1 MTIALN
7 RDVEK
12 LNARAIDRA
21 EWAGD
26 CNKLAGVLS
35 MPPQMSSSQ
44 PDTSQPAHAEIQPTA
59 ADCTDLP
66 FADGGQIAVV
76 LLAKWL
82 DWVTQKNQD
91 VFVALPMI
99 QRGSVWKA
107 NAIADLWDSLLRGM
121 PVGSLTVSRFETE
134 TQAAIRLLG
143 ETRAQTKTVKKG
155 SLSLLDGQQRTLAMC
170 IGWKEDM
177 DRRVWVDFGQPGIAG
192 QPFRL
197 RVTTK
202 YQPFGFNQNDQSKKL
217 QRWER
222 RKAREDF
229 DTKSDNRTQFKGK
242 LDFELPLDEA
252 EPYGAVYPLELRRL
266 IQDWQSS
273 AQNIDTW
280 VQNVFHRRSLPYAA
294 PKDEIERRIRR
305 FVEALRQLFQT
316 EIALVRVKQELVEHD
331 AADEDDNTQPSLVVL
346 FERIANGGTRL
357 SNSDYIFSL
366 IKHRFPDAH
375 NLVQELYEKGTIS
388 SLLSANDLVMTAV
401 RLAANTNTHDG
412 GKPFPDNPTPNP
424 KEFGRMLKVNVD
436 GGGDFLGSA
445 LMPLIKSDS
454 RLSLHNAFQEAHK
467 LLEFRPDL
475 NPPDLGLPRLAL
487 PLLQRQLV
495 QVLVFWI
502 HLQQR
507 RVALA
512 ETLRQKYDA
521 SRPEVLRFVLFW
533 LLCVEDKEA
542 AAKTAFE
549 MLRDDEVGLFPGKAI
564 YKRLC
569 KDELAICLQ
578 HPDTIKPSACSSRT
592 PGFKIRTWGSR
603 FNLNETDS
611 TIIRDARKLY
621 ARWFHRKELLLWLQR
636 EMLVAVFK
644 RADPLAGRE
653 EETPYDYDHICP
665 HNDWGRAGYGVRTAL
680 RGFCEDSAS
689 WIVGNSIGN
698 YRVWDSSSNREDQDD
713 PAPCKLGL
721 TEMDSVETQKL
732 LEHSAITSEE
742 AYGWKSCSAAK
753 RDQGHWDETRALAFQ
768 EVVEA
773 RAFRLFEKYFKE
785 GSFTDWVP
793 TSGSIENLDSEITGK
808 TDVKS

>member
-1 MTIALN
+1 
-7 RDVEK
+7 
-12 LNARAIDRA
+12 
-21 EWAGD
+21 
-26 CNKLAGVLS
+26 
-35 MPPQMSSSQ
+35 MSS
-44 PDTSQPAHAEIQPTA
+44 SQPAHAEIQPTA
-59 ADCTDLP
+59 VDCTDLP

-76 LLAKWL
+76 LLTEWL

-91 VFVALPMI
+91 VFIALPMI

-107 NAIADLWDSLLRGM
+107 KAIADLWDSLLRGM

-134 TQAAIRLLG
+134 TQAAIRVLG

-170 IGWKEDM
+170 IGWKEAM
-177 DRRVWVDFGQPGIAG
+177 DRRVWVDFGQPGVAG

-217 QRWER
+217 ERWER
-222 RKAREDF
+222 RKAREEF

-242 LDFELPLDEA
+242 PDFELPLDET
-252 EPYGAVYPLELRRL
+252 EPYGAVYPLELRKL
-266 IQDWQSS
+266 IEDWQSS
-273 AQNIDTW
+273 AQDIDTW
-280 VQNVFHRRSLPYAA
+280 VQNVFQRRSLADAA
-294 PKDEIERRIRR
+294 PKDEIEKRIRS
-305 FVEALRQLFQT
+305 FAEALRQLFQT
-316 EIALVRVKQELVEHD
+316 EIALVRVKRELVEHD

-357 SNSDYIFSL
+357 SNSDYIFAL

-388 SLLSANDLVMTAV
+388 SLLSENDLVMTAV

-412 GKPFPDNPTPNP
+412 GKLFPDNPTPNP
-424 KEFGRMLKVNVD
+424 KEFGRMLKVKVD
-436 GGGDFLGSA
+436 GEGDFLESA
-445 LMPLIKSDS
+445 LMPLIKSDN
-454 RLSLHNAFQEAHK
+454 RFSLHKAFEEVHQ

-475 NPPDLGLPRLAL
+475 NPPDPGLPKLAF

-495 QVLVFWI
+495 QVLAFWV

-512 ETLRQKYDA
+512 ETLVQTFDA
-521 SRPEVLRFVLFW
+521 SRPEILRFVLFW
-533 LLCVEDKEA
+533 LLCVKDKEA

-549 MLRDDEVGLFPGKAI
+549 MLRSDEVGLFPGKAI
-564 YKRLC
+564 YKQLC
-569 KDELAICLQ
+569 KDELAICIQ
-578 HPDTIKPSACSSRT
+578 HPDTIKSSAISSRT
-592 PGFKIRTWGSR
+592 AGSKIRTWGSR
-603 FNLNETDS
+603 FSLNEKDS
-611 TIIRDARKLY
+611 ITIRDSRKLY
-621 ARWFHRKELLLWLQR
+621 ACWFHRKELLLWLQR
-636 EMLVAVFK
+636 EMLVAEFK

-665 HNDWGRAGYGVRTAL
+665 HNDWGRAGYNVRTAF
-680 RGFCEDSAS
+680 RDFCEDNTS
-689 WIVGNSIGN
+689 WVVGNSIGN
-698 YRVWDSSSNREDQDD
+698 YRVWDSSSNRADQDD

-721 TEMDSVETQKL
+721 TEMNSVETEKL
-732 LEHSAITSEE
+732 LDQSAITAGE
-742 AYGWKSCSAAK
+742 ADGWKACSVATD
-753 RDQGHWDETRALAFQ
+753 DQGDWNETRALAFQ

-785 GSFTDWVP
+785 GSFGEWVSP
-793 TSGSIENLDSEITGK
+793 SSYAETLDAEVTGK
-808 TDVKS
+808 IDI